1 MDLSICNSYIVH
13 LHHIDHVHEIKF
25 FFSFPRV
32 NNESSSKAA
41 KVRKFCL
48 LPRDFSISGGELGPT
63 MKVKRHA
70 VEAKYKKEIEEMYA
84 TSDRT
89 SLWDT

>member
-1 MDLSICNSYIVH
+1 
-13 LHHIDHVHEIKF
+13 
-25 FFSFPRV
+25 
-32 NNESSSKAA
+32 
-41 KVRKFCL
+41 
-48 LPRDFSISGGELGPT
+48 